1 MHAKVA
7 DCAMTLLLAGFF
19 TSKRPGIC
27 WRMNSRQ
34 TAQNPSS
41 EQPVR
46 ASRIPPAHTL
56 CVRSCLPCSPHHQT
70 PVERFVPASRYLL
83 LLLLLVSVS
92 CGCVRRRLTVRSNP
106 PGALVYIDDQEI
118 GRTPVSTPF
127 TYYGTR
133 KFRLMKD
140 GYETIT
146 VNQRFPAPWY
156 EIPPLDFL
164 TENLWVREIRD
175 ERLVEFELVPQS
187 TVSMNDVLSQADKLR
202 SAARR

>member
-1 MHAKVA
+1 M
-7 DCAMTLLLAGFF
+7 
-19 TSKRPGIC
+19 
-27 WRMNSRQ
+27 
-34 TAQNPSS
+34 
-41 EQPVR
+41 
-46 ASRIPPAHTL
+46 
-56 CVRSCLPCSPHHQT
+56 
-70 PVERFVPASRYLL
+70 PASRYLL

-106 PGALVYIDDQEI
+106 PGALVYVDDQEI

-156 EIPPLDFL
+156 EVPPLDFIS
-164 TENLWVREIRD
+164 EILWAREIRD
-175 ERLVEFELVPQS
+175 ERLVNFELVPQLA
-187 TVSMNDVLSQADKLR
+187 VSINDVLSQADKLR